1 MRIAALTV
9 PALLLLT
16 GGCAM
21 FGSNEE
27 SPFAQPNTLM
37 ADEINTR
44 VAQIPFQ
51 HRDELLQN
59 LLWLSQ
65 TGETTIT
72 ALLEGLKS
80 DNPKMRS
87 SCVWVLG
94 RIHDRRTIPY
104 LQPLTKDSNETVR
117 LEAARS
123 LVALGDFQQAP
134 MLIEGLDDPRKE
146 VRYLCHEALKAA
158 AGRDFGFDHLGDN
171 DRQHRMTV
179 LGWRQWWSDYS
190 GDPKFAESYREKYH
204 LNAAAP
210 MAEVQPQNKQQQD
223 AVDPNAT
230 QQVDPSVDNNQGHT
244 ASSEVVDTSE
254 QSSGNNQQTPVTNQQ
269 SQVAPVTNPQTPV
282 TNHES
287 QVAPVRNPQTPVTN
301 QQTPVTNQ
309 RTPVTPV
316 PNQQTPVPN
325 HQAPVSPVIDPSG
338 NPVPLPPGVAPQRST
353 GSGNSTGG

>member
-179 LGWRQWWSDYS
+179 LGWRQWW
-190 GDPKFAESYREKYH
+190 DP
-204 LNAAAP
+204 
-210 MAEVQPQNKQQQD
+210 
-223 AVDPNAT
+223 
-230 QQVDPSVDNNQGHT
+230 QGLRPLMP
-244 ASSEVVDTSE
+244 ASCRLED
-254 QSSGNNQQTPVTNQQ
+254 
-269 SQVAPVTNPQTPV
+269 
-282 TNHES
+282 
-287 QVAPVRNPQTPVTN
+287 
-301 QQTPVTNQ
+301 
-309 RTPVTPV
+309 
-316 PNQQTPVPN
+316 
-325 HQAPVSPVIDPSG
+325 
-338 NPVPLPPGVAPQRST
+338 L
-353 GSGNSTGG
+353 